1 MIPVYGKPTEF
12 LYLDPQGQINNSDQY
27 AVSAGLGGRY
37 LLQDR
42 GILGAYVFNNV
53 LLMLTSGIGQPYDPV
68 TGRGVVGK
76 NYCYQ
81 YTDAG
86 VSVFF
91 EDKENNPFMA
101 TGAFGTIIDDF
112 NGDNF
117 DHGPLGFLGG
127 GHISAGM
134 SNGRPIGTRAT
145 PPGTPR
151 WGKEWKQETAKWYR
165 RWFNVSGTACNTRT
179 ANHLDL
185 DPTAKDALGRPDPHH
200 VHFKENDRD
209 QIQPEIGG
217 DCTAT
222 STMVT
227 EPLPRRQYS
236 LPYQSTHNTGGTT
249 RARSL
254 TSVVNRYLQAWMHTF
269 INMGV
274 HLPQNRATTDRRW
287 RAPPGRRMR
296 SRAST

>member
-1 MIPVYGKPTEF
+1 M
-12 LYLDPQGQINNSDQY
+12 
-27 AVSAGLGGRY
+27 
-37 LLQDR
+37 
-42 GILGAYVFNNV
+42 
-53 LLMLTSGIGQPYDPV
+53 

-117 DHGPLGFLGG
+117 DHSPLGFIGG

-151 WGKEWKQETAKWYR
+151 WGKEWKQATAKWYR
-165 RWFNVSGTACNTRT
+165 RWFNVSGTACNYAHRE
-179 ANHLDL
+179 NYLDL
-185 DPTAKDALGRPDPHH
+185 DPTYKDALGRPLIRITYN
-200 VHFKENDRD
+200 FKENDYKIGKFLS
-209 QIQPEIGG
+209 QKAAEIAQAMNP
-217 DCTAT
+217 DDRHRAA
-222 STMVT
+222 
-227 EPLPRRQYS
+227 LPRRQLQCRALPVDAQHRRHDHGRRS
-236 LPYQSTHNTGGTT
+236 LDERRQPLSAGLGRAQSVRHGRVRLPAEPELQPDWAVG
-249 RARSL
+249 RARVL
-254 TSVVNRYLQAWMHTF
+254 VGECDH
-269 INMGV
+269 
-274 HLPQNRATTDRRW
+274 D
-287 RAPPGRRMR
+287 
-296 SRAST
+296 ASI